1 MVRYTNIKRGKRYL
15 FNAIIRGDHMRDWF
29 TVLGKIFGFVF
40 FIMCLYVGAFMLM
53 AVAHVILNGIV

>member
-1 MVRYTNIKRGKRYL
+1 
-15 FNAIIRGDHMRDWF
+15 MRDWF
-29 TVLGKIFGFVF
+29 VVLGKIFGFVF